1 MLESHDMVIAECRG
15 PDSEWSVRYSPAP
28 SSIEAMLDTI
38 ADLPCDD
45 TKFLC
50 VADCRACGEFIK
62 SPVWWECDIPCR
74 FPMFSIVSSI
84 VERHC
89 FLLSL
94 FPFSLTLSLP
104 INFKRSQSRAPL
116 IPEIFSVS
124 QSSISPRT
132 YTYAW
137 CLNACIYRR
146 GARLTTDS
154 RSWPSESV
162 CLVTA
167 QYIKMCCACVHGC
180 AHSTP

>member
-1 MLESHDMVIAECRG
+1 MLESHDMVIAGWRG

-45 TKFLC
+45 TKFLW
-50 VADCRACGEFIK
+50 VVDCRAWGEFIK
-62 SPVWWECDIPCR
+62 SPVWWECDTACR

-89 FLLSL
+89 FPSLSL

-124 QSSISPRT
+124 QSSILPRT
-132 YTYAW
+132 CTYAW
-137 CLNACIYRR
+137 CLNACIYSR

-167 QYIKMCCACVHGC
+167 QYIKMCVHGR
-180 AHSTP
+180 AQPTK